1 MRHGRAVRG
10 DNCDHF
16 GNFDDLGVKMNKKY
30 AHNMTHQ
37 VRHGRAVG
45 GALQSC
51 EYPSDVFLQMS
62 CEVVK
67 FSRCYLVD
75 AVCISYYIFPQ
86 MPCEAENVNIPVPLG
101 LAYRPQ
107 THSCDWPDLLTGN
120 ILGHM

>member
-10 DNCDHF
+10 DNCDNF
-16 GNFDDLGVKMNKKY
+16 GNFDDLGVKNDQ
-30 AHNMTHQ
+30 Q
-37 VRHGRAVG
+37 VCTSYDTPHMGVPLEVLFKVVNIR
-45 GALQSC
+45 
-51 EYPSDVFLQMS
+51 QMFCCR
-62 CEVVK
+62 CEVVN
-67 FSRCYLVD
+67 FSRYYLVD